1 MTESAKTLTT
11 PTASPLES
19 LQKTTFSR
27 RSALFGAAALLS
39 TVAPRQLLA
48 AVPASTA
55 PVSGPI
61 LLNSNENPYGPSPAA
76 RQAILQSVSESCRY
90 GDKAIGTLMEAI
102 AAHDQLPVD
111 HLILGSGSGEL
122 LRMAALLAA
131 DGSSDGEVIAATPTY
146 EELPMFATV
155 LGLRVVNVP
164 LNAKHQHDLP
174 AMQAAITDKTRL
186 VYICNPNNPTA
197 TVVGFAALE
206 QFMRAVPSKLL
217 VLIDEAYFDFITD
230 AAAGSVISWVK
241 TYPNLIVT
249 RTFSKIHGL
258 AGLRMGYAYAH
269 PTLATRLTAKQLVFP
284 NIAGLRAAIASLN
297 DARFLKNTRATLIA
311 DRTRI
316 ENAIDQLGLTRTAS
330 QSNFVFFDVKQPHA
344 EFHKKMRAHNL
355 MVGRHFAG
363 YDQWA
368 RITVG
373 LSSEVDRLL
382 AALPHAI

>member
-1 MTESAKTLTT
+1 
-11 PTASPLES
+11 
-19 LQKTTFSR
+19 
-27 RSALFGAAALLS
+27 
-39 TVAPRQLLA
+39 
-48 AVPASTA
+48 
-55 PVSGPI
+55 
-61 LLNSNENPYGPSPAA
+61 
-76 RQAILQSVSESCRY
+76 
-90 GDKAIGTLMEAI
+90 
-102 AAHDQLPVD
+102 
-111 HLILGSGSGEL
+111 
-122 LRMAALLAA
+122 
-131 DGSSDGEVIAATPTY
+131 
-146 EELPMFATV
+146 
-155 LGLRVVNVP
+155 
-164 LNAKHQHDLP
+164 
-174 AMQAAITDKTRL
+174 MQAAITDKTRL